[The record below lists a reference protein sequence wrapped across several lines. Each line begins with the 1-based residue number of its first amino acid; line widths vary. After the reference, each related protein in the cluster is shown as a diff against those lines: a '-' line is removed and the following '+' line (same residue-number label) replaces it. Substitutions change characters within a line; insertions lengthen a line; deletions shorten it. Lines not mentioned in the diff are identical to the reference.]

1 MISSV
6 QFQKK
11 QLAAAFP
18 VVPLKQENGTESL
31 VIDRFSDGADSNDMP
46 LVILDPKKFEQVK
59 SGDKVITDQDKG
71 VELEMKFTIGGK
83 GHGSISSKAS
93 VSLDRYAEMAGF
105 REHHGAI
112 AGDSNGL
119 WFVAYK

>member
-11 QLAAAFP
+11 QLAAACP
-18 VVPLKQENGTESL
+18 IVPRREADGSERL
-31 VIDRFSDGADSNDMP
+31 VIDRWNDGADQQDMP
-46 LVILDPKKFEQVK
+46 LQILDPKKFEQVK
-59 SGDKVITDQDKG
+59 SGDKVMTDKDKG
-71 VELEMKFTIGGK
+71 VALELEFTIGGK
-83 GHGSISSKAS
+83 GHGSHTVKNSIT
-93 VSLDRYAEMAGF
+93 LDRYAEMAGF

-112 AGDSNGL
+112 AGDDNGL